1 MRHSPAEIIRV
12 LVVDS
17 TRVYTEL
24 IADAL
29 KRFEFLQVTT
39 LPASSDRLTTDIDLG
54 DIDVLLISSDL
65 EGKAG
70 RGLELFRGLRAL
82 NADLKSVV
90 LLESSQGA
98 AILEAFQ
105 AGARGIF
112 SKSDSAEVL
121 GKCIRK
127 VYEGEIWANNQQ
139 MGAVIEAIAS
149 SPNIRAVN
157 AQGMNLLSKREMEVV
172 SCVAQGFS
180 NREIAERF
188 HLSQHTIKNCLFRVF
203 DKLGVSSRV
212 ELLFMTLS
220 REKNVQCALQ
230 CFLDGRS
237 LESLR
242 DQGVNAACAK
252 AASRGN
258 LIAQIALAQFYAT
271 RKADPEGAFQA
282 YVWYSRANEQISK
295 RLRGLVKELTIERI
309 AQAESVAAQIST
321 ESMEHRTAIE
331 DGIWPPQKTSTEMV
345 KNQVQSAVS

>member
-1 MRHSPAEIIRV
+1 MRHLSAVPIRV
-12 LVVDS
+12 LVVDC

-24 IADAL
+24 LADAL
-29 KRFEFLQVTT
+29 RRFEFLRVTT
-39 LPASSDRLTTDIDLG
+39 LPANSDRLTTNINLG
-54 DIDVLLISSDL
+54 NIDVLLISSNL

-70 RGLELFRGLRAL
+70 QGLELLRGLRAL
-82 NADLKSVV
+82 NVHLKSIV
-90 LLESSQGA
+90 LLESSHGA

-139 MGAVIEAIAS
+139 MAAVIGAMAS

-157 AQGMNLLSKREMEVV
+157 AQGLNLLSKREMEVV

-180 NREIAERF
+180 NKEIAERF

-212 ELLFMTLS
+212 ELLFMTIS
-220 REKNVQCALQ
+220 QERNVQCALQ
-230 CFLDGRS
+230 YFLNGGS

-242 DQGVNAACAK
+242 DQGVIAACTK
-252 AASRGN
+252 AASSGN
-258 LIAQIALAQFYAT
+258 LVAQVALAQFFAT
-271 RKADPEGAFQA
+271 RKADPDRAFQA
-282 YVWYSRANEQISK
+282 YVWYSKANDQISRCLK
-295 RLRGLVKELTIERI
+295 GLVKELTIEGI
-309 AQAESVAAQIST
+309 AQAESVAA
-321 ESMEHRTAIE
+321 E
-331 DGIWPPQKTSTEMV
+331 TSTEAMEHGIAMEDGFRLPR
-345 KNQVQSAVS
+345 KTATGRARSQLQSTAS